1 MCMSKLCGTDGRITF
16 IISVETV
23 LHILS
28 LLRQSRSNHHIGE
41 VDSGVTV
48 RYLSVGVIVIVS
60 MVVRVR
66 VIVRVRVTQRN
77 GDCQS

>member
-1 MCMSKLCGTDGRITF
+1 
-16 IISVETV
+16 
-23 LHILS
+23 LS
-28 LLRQSRSNHHIGE
+28 LLRQSRSNHHIGQ